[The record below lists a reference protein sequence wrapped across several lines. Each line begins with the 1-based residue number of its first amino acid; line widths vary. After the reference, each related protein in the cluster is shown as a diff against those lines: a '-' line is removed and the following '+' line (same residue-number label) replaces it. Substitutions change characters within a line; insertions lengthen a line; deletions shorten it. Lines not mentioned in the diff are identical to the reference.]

1 MDFSPPMDKIYLL
14 LFGQFDMG
22 DDVFFPIYF
31 NIFQFRFYKKYFKQY
46 TNRHILKMVQKSAQ
60 KFLCKKISIS
70 SNITNY
76 NTLHYLK
83 NE

>member
-14 LFGQFDMG
+14 LFDKFDMG
-22 DDVFFPIYF
+22 FPIYF
-31 NIFQFRFYKKYFKQY
+31 NIFQFRFYKKYLQQY